1 MSRIGR
7 MPIAV
12 PAGVEVKL
20 DGATL
25 TVKGKNGTLT
35 QTFNPEMI
43 IKVDAGVITVE
54 RPSEQ
59 KNHKALHGLT
69 RTLIANMIEGVTEG
83 YKKELE
89 VVGVGYR
96 VSMAGTKLVLE
107 LGYSH
112 KVEMEQPEGIKF
124 EVQDLKITVSGAD
137 KQKVGQVAAEVR
149 SKRPP
154 EPYHGKGVKY
164 VDEHIR
170 RKSGKAGK

>member
-7 MPIAV
+7 LPITV

-35 QTFNPEMI
+35 QTFHPDMI

-54 RPSEQ
+54 RPSEE
-59 KNHKALHGLT
+59 KAHKALHGLT
-69 RTLIANMIEGVTEG
+69 RTLISNMIVGVTEG

-89 VVGVGYR
+89 IVGVGYR

-124 EVQDLKITVSGAD
+124 SVEETKITVFGAD
-137 KQKVGQVAAEVR
+137 KQQVGQVAAEVR

-170 RKSGKAGK
+170 RKAGKAGK